1 MRGLTVIAGLSAAL
15 CGGAC
20 GEITAFCLQ
29 AGAPDGVRLEVTTV
43 PTPDGYQLQC
53 GAAAVAD
60 TLSRAQAAGDSVAP
74 RASPAPGGASLK
86 QPDRRLAG

>member
-1 MRGLTVIAGLSAAL
+1 MRAVTVIAGLGAAL
-15 CGGAC
+15 CCGAC

-53 GAAAVAD
+53 GTVAISD
-60 TLSRAQAAGDSVAP
+60 TLGVARATADSATAP
-74 RASPAPGGASLK
+74 PSVVRAASLK
-86 QPDRRLAG
+86 HAEPLP